1 MMNLEKAVRRL
12 LGDSN
17 LLGAAANSVMADDNL
32 FELIDSMQMLRIV
45 ANLEKTFRI
54 EIEDFEMLPDNL
66 HTVSALVALLESK
79 LAPSARASA

>member
-1 MMNLEKAVRRL
+1 MNLEKAVRRL

-17 LLGAAANSVMADDNL
+17 LLGAAANSVAADDNL

-45 ANLEKTFRI
+45 ANVEKTFRV

-66 HTVSALVALLESK
+66 RTVSALVALLERK
-79 LAPSARASA
+79 LAPSVRASA